1 MAQKLENNDH
11 NSLYYISYQ
20 NQMISLNSI
29 FDNIS
34 SQKLNYFVRNEIF
47 IDIEYMRL
55 FGFNEHFFTLW
66 YGLLHEIQSIQI
78 SFHWKQIS
86 ARKGVVNFDES
97 NLTPSIIK

>member
-1 MAQKLENNDH
+1 
-11 NSLYYISYQ
+11 
-20 NQMISLNSI
+20 MISLNSI

-66 YGLLHEIQSIQI
+66 YILFNELQSIII
-78 SFHWKQIS
+78 SFHWMHIS
-86 ARKGVVNFDES
+86 AWKSDECFNED
-97 NLTPSIIK
+97 NLML